1 VRNVLVIGGT
11 LFIGKELVRRLGERG
26 DRITILHRGR
36 SALPDGVE
44 EIRCDRNDVKAV
56 RKALGGR
63 SFDVVFDNVY
73 DWERGTTEEQV
84 AAAPESLAQCGRYV
98 FLSSVGAYVEGLDR
112 REDDPLGYDSP
123 IPYVRNKARSERRL
137 FRLHR
142 ERGLAVATLR
152 PPFVYGPENP
162 FYREAFFWDRLRKG
176 RPILVPE
183 DGSTWMQFV
192 YVKDL
197 VEAMLHAAEAPDAAG
212 QAYNIANAAPV
223 TQLEA
228 VRALGAAAGLAPQ
241 IMFVPRE
248 RLLAA
253 GGQVFRPPFYFGD
266 RFDLPPITQQTEK
279 ARRELGFEPTSFAA
293 GLAETWAWY
302 RQQPESSR
310 QDQALE
316 VDTTAGQFS

>member
-1 VRNVLVIGGT
+1 
-11 LFIGKELVRRLGERG
+11 
-26 DRITILHRGR
+26 
-36 SALPDGVE
+36 
-44 EIRCDRNDVKAV
+44 
-56 RKALGGR
+56 
-63 SFDVVFDNVY
+63 
-73 DWERGTTEEQV
+73 
-84 AAAPESLAQCGRYV
+84 
-98 FLSSVGAYVEGLDR
+98 VGAYLEGLDR
-112 REDDPLGYDSP
+112 REDDPLDYDSP

-142 ERGLAVATLR
+142 ERGLAVVTLR

-176 RPILVPE
+176 WPIMVPE

-197 VEAMLHAAEAPDAAG
+197 VEAMLRAAEAPGAAG

-228 VRALGAAAGLAPQ
+228 VRALGAAAGITPQ
-241 IMFVPRE
+241 VVFMPRE

-253 GGQVFRPPFYFGD
+253 GGQVLVPPFYFGEM
-266 RFDLPPITQQTEK
+266 FDLPPITQRIDK
-279 ARRELGFEPTSFAA
+279 ARWELGFEPRSFAA

-302 RQQPESSR
+302 REQPESSR
-310 QDQALE
+310 LHQALGL
-316 VDTTAGQFS
+316 TLSPGSSHNNT